1 MKQMFQA
8 KKVCWWHKL
17 WRATVRKNKKL
28 ERRLENGSAKIKTQ
42 VKLTQEITKKLCWWC
57 SLQVEKQKLLLVV
70 SR

>member
-28 ERRLENGSAKIKTQ
+28 ERRLENGSAG
-42 VKLTQEITKKLCWWC
+42 KKYRRS
-57 SLQVEKQKLLLVV
+57 SL
-70 SR
+70 RR